1 MGMRRRKHTNNRAIV
16 MVPMI
21 SLLSIAL
28 FCTFIYVNS
37 TPGPV
42 ATMGITTRASISKD
56 KPTYRAI
63 IATTATPKEQR
74 SKRLVGL
81 LC

>member
-1 MGMRRRKHTNNRAIV
+1 MGMWWRKHTNDRAIG

-42 ATMGITTRASISKD
+42 ATMGIMMRALISKD
-56 KPTYRAI
+56 KPTIRVI

-74 SKRLVGL
+74 
-81 LC
+81 